1 MKLVVATSEEELE
14 DGADVMSIYDLS
26 KKPPNGYQTAFGEW
40 SAANKEFTKGLP
52 AITNAEGKAHR
63 RGVASAYFSEHVW
76 KTMDEDKRSVYLA
89 AAKEALD
96 AHHLKIGAPCKRSRE
111 ESEDGEEGK
120 RARAHARKPAVTLA
134 SLDVPGLTKFVVGNK
149 VYFQVGSDGPVLRVS
164 KLFKNMSKVTAKK
177 GAAAGKRKVS
187 AYLVFKSEQAKKVAL
202 AKQAGEALSA
212 EDQVLWS
219 KLTAEQRAP
228 YEGKAAAKNAEN
240 AQAAGSG
247 SAAGASGGG
256 VASTESSDGEEAKED
271 EEGSDSEEGSDGEE
285 GKEAKEDEEGSDSE
299 EGSDGEEGKEPKAA
313 VTHAPVDDDAVFT
326 ADDRVCLTQ
335 HTEVITQ
342 PAAMD

>member
-1 MKLVVATSEEELE
+1 MHVKCGNLKLVVATDEEELE

-26 KKPPNGYQTAFGEW
+26 KRPQTGYQTAFSKW
-40 SAANKEFTKGLP
+40 SAANKEFIKGLP
-52 AITNAEGKAHR
+52 GITNAEGKAHR

-76 KTMDEDKRSVYLA
+76 KTMDEDKRSVYLV

-164 KLFKNMSKVTAKK
+164 KLFKNMSKVTAK

-187 AYLVFKSEQAKKVAL
+187 AYLVFKSEHAKKVAL
-202 AKQAGEALSA
+202 AKQAGEALSE
-212 EDQVLWS
+212 EDQMQWS
-219 KLTAEQRAP
+219 KLTVEQRAP
-228 YEGKAAAKNAEN
+228 YEGKAAAKNAEKEL
-240 AQAAGSG
+240 AAGSG

-256 VASTESSDGEEAKED
+256 AASAESSDGEEAKED
-271 EEGSDSEEGSDGEE
+271 EEGSDGEDGEE
-285 GKEAKEDEEGSDSE
+285 GEV
-299 EGSDGEEGKEPKAA
+299 AA
-313 VTHAPVDDDAVFT
+313 TQAPVDADMVFT
-326 ADDRVCLTQ
+326 ADDLVQLTQ
-335 HTEVITQ
+335 T
-342 PAAMD
+342 AAMD